1 MLVSTRSHARLDTFP
16 CLFRLVS
23 MLVSTCFHAGNKVF
37 PWEKQS
43 VPMLGTPPKVP
54 SEQLEGAIPFPRK
67 EYPNELYVLQGSIK
81 NSNW

>member
-16 CLFRLVS
+16 CLFRLVP
-23 MLVSTCFHAGNKVF
+23 LGETKCFLGGNKVF

-54 SEQLEGAIPFPRK
+54 SERLGGGIGTTGRCHR
-67 EYPNELYVLQGSIK
+67 N
-81 NSNW
+81 NSKVVVE